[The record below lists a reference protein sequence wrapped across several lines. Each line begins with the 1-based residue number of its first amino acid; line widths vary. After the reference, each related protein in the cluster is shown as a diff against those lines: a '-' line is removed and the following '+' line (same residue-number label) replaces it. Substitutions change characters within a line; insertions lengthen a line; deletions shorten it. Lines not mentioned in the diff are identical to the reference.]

1 VDDAPKWYK
10 IVYHF
15 LRFGRIG
22 VPAILTLIMDPL
34 VILKCSVQRAL
45 LGVLTNSMVGVTA
58 NIENGVVTLV
68 IYYDGIV
75 SDTEVELTSE
85 IAAEVIADF
94 PNSTIVERSLSV
106 STDQLKTLGF
116 WAMLKAGYRPVI

>member
-1 VDDAPKWYK
+1 MVQNLVPL
-10 IVYHF
+10 

-22 VPAILTLIMDPL
+22 VPAILTLIMDPQ

-58 NIENGVVTLV
+58 NTENGVVTLV